1 MSESAAAR
9 PFAVQVPDGVLLDL
23 RERLGRT
30 RWPDEAPGAGWRYG
44 TDLAY
49 LRELC
54 EHWRTRYDWRTH
66 EKRLNAFRQFTV
78 PVSGIDL
85 HFIHE
90 PGTGLDP
97 MPLLLSHGW
106 PGSVWEFH
114 QLIPRL
120 TQPARFGAD
129 PRDAFTVVAPS
140 LPGYGFSFRAGQPR
154 FGVPEIAAMFAAL
167 MTDVLGYARF
177 GAQGG
182 DWGSFVSSR
191 LAADHPD
198 RLVGIHLN
206 LRPLRRDV
214 PRDRAAGSPEE
225 AAYLAELEEFLRE
238 ETGYQWIQGT
248 RPQTLA
254 YGLTDSPVGLAGWIV
269 EKLRRWTDSGGD
281 VEKSLGRDD
290 ILTNITIYWVTGSIN
305 ASFWP
310 YYDRMHRGWPL
321 PATRIEVPTGYAEF
335 PAEILHPPRA
345 WGERAFDI
353 RRWTRMPRGG
363 HFAALEAPDLLAEE
377 IRAFFR
383 PLRRR

>member
-1 MSESAAAR
+1 MSGPTAAR
-9 PFAVQVPDGVLLDL
+9 PFAVHVADEVLQDL
-23 RERLGRT
+23 RERLART
-30 RWPDEAPGAGWRYG
+30 RWPDEAPGAGWRHG

-49 LRELC
+49 LRDLC
-54 EHWRTRYDWRTH
+54 EHWRTRYDWRTQ

-78 PVSGIDL
+78 PLSGIDL

-90 PGTGLDP
+90 PGAGSDP

-129 PRDAFTVVAPS
+129 PGDAFTVVAPS

-154 FGVPEIAAMFAAL
+154 FGVPEIAAAFAAL

-206 LRPLRRDV
+206 MMPLRRDV
-214 PRDRAAGSPEE
+214 PRDRAAASPEE

-248 RPQTLA
+248 RPQT
-254 YGLTDSPVGLAGWIV
+254 DSPAGLAGWIV
-269 EKLRRWTDSGGD
+269 EKLRRWTDCGGD

-321 PATRIEVPTGYAEF
+321 PTTRIDVPTGYAEF